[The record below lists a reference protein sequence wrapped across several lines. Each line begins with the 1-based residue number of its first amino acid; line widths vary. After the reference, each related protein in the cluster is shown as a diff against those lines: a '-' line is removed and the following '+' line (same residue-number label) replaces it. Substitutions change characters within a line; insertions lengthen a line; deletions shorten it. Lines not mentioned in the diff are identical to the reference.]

1 MKLFL
6 ASSPD
11 ISSEQLAA
19 LLRMVGKEKAN
30 KVLIITTAVVPY
42 GLDPKPEW
50 VNRAIEPLRSIAN
63 ELVETSLED
72 GELIPEDL
80 SQYDFVFVTGG
91 NVFYLAYRLEETG
104 FGDSLRKY
112 VEDGCV
118 YAGSSAGS
126 AILMCDLQHFA
137 TADDSSKA
145 PRICQGIG
153 LIEEAIIVH
162 ANHEKYATIMIDIAT
177 SYTEDGLEVIKIN
190 DGEVLVV
197 EGESKKF
204 I

>member
-6 ASSPD
+6 TSSPD
-11 ISSEQLAA
+11 ISFKQLVE
-19 LLRMVGKEKAN
+19 LLRLVGKEKAD
-30 KVLIITTAVVPY
+30 KALIITAAVVPY

-50 VNRAIEPLRSIAN
+50 VNRAIEPLRSITN
-63 ELVETSLED
+63 EIDETSLED
-72 GELIPEDL
+72 GEMIPGDL

-104 FGDSLRKY
+104 FGDMLRQY
-112 VEDGCV
+112 IENGGV

-126 AILMCDLQHFA
+126 AILMSDLQHFA
-137 TADDSSKA
+137 TADDPTKA
-145 PRICQGIG
+145 PRLCDGVGI
-153 LIEEAIIVH
+153 LKQAVVVH
-162 ANHEKYATIMIDIAT
+162 ANHEKYAPIMSGIAAA
-177 SYTEDGLEVIKIN
+177 YDHDGLEVVKIN

-197 EGESKKF
+197 ENENKRF